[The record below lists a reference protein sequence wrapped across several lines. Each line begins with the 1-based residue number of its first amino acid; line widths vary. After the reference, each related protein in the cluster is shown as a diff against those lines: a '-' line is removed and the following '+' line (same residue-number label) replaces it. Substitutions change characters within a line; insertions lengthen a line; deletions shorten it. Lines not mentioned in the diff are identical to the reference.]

1 MSILIGI
8 TGGIGS
14 GKSTIAKYIE
24 SKGFPVYYADEE
36 AKKIMQSK
44 EVITKI
50 KNLFG
55 EDILI
60 NDQINRAKLAKIVFS
75 NPESLSKLNEII
87 HPIVAKNFMDWK
99 SNHINHHLI
108 FKEAAILFESGSYK
122 DCDKIIT
129 VTAPKSIRIKRVIKR
144 DKVDEIEVLKR
155 MNNQWEEKRKIELS
169 HYNINNIDL
178 IMTYSKVDKILKE
191 LQYLQ

>member
-24 SKGFPVYYADEE
+24 SKGYPVYYADEE

-55 EDILI
+55 DDILI
-60 NDQINRAKLAKIVFS
+60 NEQIDRVKLAKIVFS
-75 NPESLSKLNEII
+75 NPDSLSKLNKII
-87 HPIVAKNFMDWK
+87 HPIVAKNFNEWK
-99 SNHINHHLI
+99 SNHTNHHLI

-122 DCDKIIT
+122 DCGKIIT
-129 VTAPKSIRIKRVIKR
+129 VTAPKSIRIKRVVER

-155 MNNQWEEKRKIELS
+155 INNQWEEKRKIELS
-169 HYNINNIDL
+169 DYNIVNIDL
-178 IMTYSKVDKILKE
+178 IKSYTKVDKILEE